1 MYICRLILND
11 VSVQIAFVHNSFPA
25 GGAERITLDIAKYL
39 SSFDSEYKVF
49 VYATHIGEFPEDI
62 PSCLTVRKI
71 PSQAV
76 LSRRSKAIEVLIVQ
90 DEVDILVEV
99 TKSLYDI
106 EGIRSRTGVK
116 VVLACHGEVFWQRYA
131 IMHRRQKKALLWR
144 LVYKRKYA
152 DGTLALE
159 KARKRTLYDYR
170 NCDAYTVLCDD
181 YKSQLERSLGIE
193 PGTSKVVVIEN
204 PEKVV
209 EAPNLDKEN
218 EILFCGRFENWS
230 KRIDRLL
237 RIWAKIQDELPSWRL
252 ALVGDGPAMAYL
264 KDLACRLALKRVSF
278 EGSQANVAPYYDRA
292 SVVCLTSQTEGWPLA
307 LTEAQARGCIGVAFA
322 STAGIREILSP
333 YGECGFPVEP
343 FSEDEFAAVLLRI
356 ASSREEDLRRIRHQ
370 GIEKRRKYSPSLI
383 SHKWKE
389 LFDALIYDNI

>member
-1 MYICRLILND
+1 MR
-11 VSVQIAFVHNSFPA
+11 IAFVHNSFPG
-25 GGAERITLDIAKYL
+25 GGAERITMDIARYL
-39 SSFDSEYKVF
+39 KPFDAYDIY
-49 VYATHIGEFPEDI
+49 VYATHIGAV
-62 PSCLTVRKI
+62 PSDVQDCLTVRKI

-76 LSRRSKAIEVLIVQ
+76 QSKRSKAMENLIGK
-90 DEVDILVEV
+90 DRIDILVEV
-99 TKSLYDI
+99 TKSVYDI
-106 EGIRSRTGVK
+106 DGIRSRTGVK
-116 VVLACHGEVFWQRYA
+116 TILACHGEVFWQRYV
-131 IMHRRQKKALLWR
+131 IMHRRQKKKLLWN
-144 LVYKRKYA
+144 LFYKKKYA
-152 DGTLALE
+152 DGSLALE
-159 KARKRTLYDYR
+159 KAQSRTRFDYDH
-170 NCDAYTVLCDD
+170 CDAYTVLCQE
-181 YKSQLERSLGIE
+181 YKNQLERSLGIE
-193 PGTSKVVVIEN
+193 PGKSKVVVIEN

-237 RIWAKIQDELPSWRL
+237 RIWAKVQDELPSWRL
-252 ALVGDGPAMAYL
+252 TLVGDGPAMAYL
-264 KDLACRLALKRVSF
+264 KDLACRLALERVSF

-333 YGECGFPVEP
+333 YGKCGFPVEP

-356 ASSREEDLRRIRHQ
+356 ASSREEDLRRIRLQ

-383 SHKWKE
+383 SHRWKE